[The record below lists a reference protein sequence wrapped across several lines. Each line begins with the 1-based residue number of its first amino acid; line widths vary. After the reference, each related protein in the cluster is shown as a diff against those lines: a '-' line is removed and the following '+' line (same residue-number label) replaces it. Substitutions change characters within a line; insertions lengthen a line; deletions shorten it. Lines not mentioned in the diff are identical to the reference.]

1 MNQRNTLPITQSAAL
16 VGFAVSAFLLAQ
28 YLLPPS
34 AGGCPIGG
42 GCHVVR
48 ACQLLVPAPV
58 WPMLGTA
65 GFLLVLLLS
74 LPSAP
79 WAQRTLRLVSI
90 PGALIGLGLL
100 AAQGSVC
107 GAFCPYCLATDAAAL
122 IVAVAAWMQRGEPEP
137 SPEPSK
143 GRWVFAGLAAVAA
156 AGAASWYVQA
166 SGAENKPSR
175 LAQLPAAIARD
186 QQPGTVTL
194 VEFMDFACPHCIEFN
209 PELSRL
215 VEAPGSRVR
224 LVRRFPRPSSPGAAQ
239 MARAFICAEAQG
251 KAEPMAK
258 LLFSVLD
265 GRRPTLEGHAT
276 QLGLDVPAFSKCY
289 EAPETAARL
298 AEDQAIGQEAQVLM
312 LPTLFVGKER
322 YDGATTAASLKASIE
337 RGLNP
342 MEAAGPLP

>member
-1 MNQRNTLPITQSAAL
+1 MNKRNTLPIVQSAAL

-28 YLLPPS
+28 YMLPPS

-79 WAQRTLRLVSI
+79 WVQRALRFVSI

-100 AAQGSVC
+100 AAQGTVC
-107 GAFCPYCLATDAAAL
+107 GAFCPYCLATDTAAL
-122 IVAVAAWMQRGEPEP
+122 IVAVAAWMQRGA
-137 SPEPSK
+137 PEPSK
-143 GRWVFAGLAAVAA
+143 ARWVFAGLTAVAA
-156 AGAASWYVQA
+156 AGAAGWYVQA
-166 SGAENKPSR
+166 SGAENKPSQ
-175 LAQLPAAIARD
+175 LAQLPASIARD

-215 VEAPGSRVR
+215 VEASGSRVR
-224 LVRRFPRPSSPGAAQ
+224 LVRRFPRPSSLGAAQ

-258 LLFSVLD
+258 LLFSALD
-265 GRRPTLEGHAT
+265 GRRPTLEGYAT

-298 AEDQAIGQEAQVLM
+298 AGDEAIGQDAQVLM

-322 YDGATTAASLKASIE
+322 YDGETTAASLKASIE
-337 RGLNP
+337 HGLNS
-342 MEAAGPLP
+342 MEATAPLP